1 MEVRIHK
8 SWQKY
13 LQKEFDSAYFQEL
26 TKFVKSE
33 YSRKA
38 IYPPAPLIFN
48 AFNLTPF
55 DSVKVVLIGQ
65 DPYHGAG
72 QAHGLAF
79 SVKKGI
85 PKPPSL
91 QNIFK
96 EIKSD
101 IGTDIPI
108 DGDLTRWAKQGV
120 FMLNTVLTVRHSQAG
135 SHAHKGWETYTD
147 SVIKILS
154 ETKENLVFL
163 LWGNYARAKRDLI
176 NQNNHLV
183 LEAVHPS
190 PFSADKGFFGCKHF
204 SKTNKYLKEHR
215 VEEIEW

>member
-55 DSVKVVLIGQ
+55 DSVKVVLVGQ

-85 PKPPSL
+85 TKPPSL

-96 EIKSD
+96 EIQSD
-101 IGTDIPI
+101 IGIDIPT

-135 SHAHKGWETYTD
+135 SHTKRGWETFTN
-147 SVIKILS
+147 SVIQILS
-154 ETKENLVFL
+154 KEKEDLVFL
-163 LWGNYARAKRDLI
+163 LWGNYARTKKELI
-176 NQNNHLV
+176 DRNKHLV
-183 LEAVHPS
+183 LEASHPS

>member
-1 MEVRIHK
+1 MEVTIHK

-13 LQKEFDSAYFQEL
+13 LQKEFDSTYFQEL
-26 TKFVKSE
+26 TKFVRSE
-33 YSRKA
+33 YSRKI
-38 IYPPAPLIFN
+38 IYPPASLIFN

-55 DSVKVVLIGQ
+55 DSIKVVLIGQ

-72 QAHGLAF
+72 QAQGLAF
-79 SVKKGI
+79 SVKQEI

-96 EIKSD
+96 EIQSD

-108 DGDLTRWAKQGV
+108 NGDLTRWAEQGV
-120 FMLNTVLTVRHSQAG
+120 FMLNTVLTVQHNLVG
-135 SHAHKGWETYTD
+135 SHAKKGWETFTD
-147 SVIKILS
+147 SVIQVLS
-154 ETKENLVFL
+154 REKENLVFL
-163 LWGNYARAKRDLI
+163 LWGNYARAKKDLI
-176 NQNNHLV
+176 DQSKHLV
-183 LEAVHPS
+183 LEASHPS

-215 VEEIEW
+215 IEEIEW